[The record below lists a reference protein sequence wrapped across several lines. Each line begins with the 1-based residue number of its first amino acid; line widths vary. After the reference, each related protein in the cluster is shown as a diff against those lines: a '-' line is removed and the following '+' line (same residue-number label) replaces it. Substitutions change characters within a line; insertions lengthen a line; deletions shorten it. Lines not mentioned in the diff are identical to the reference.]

1 MKDLKSAKMV
11 CSEKKIKT
19 SKKELIS
26 VKAKP
31 KTMSQDGEKPPNNEM
46 IKVNET
52 MKEKVVAK
60 EE

>member
-1 MKDLKSAKMV
+1 MV